1 MDTDSK
7 HPSGQDA
14 GPATE
19 APDERA
25 RRVAEIKRLVAA
37 GRYRVDG
44 REILYNIL
52 KTAP

>member
-1 MDTDSK
+1 MDHDSK
-7 HPSGQDA
+7 HPLDQSA
-14 GPATE
+14 GPPAE
-19 APDERA
+19 APEDRA

-44 REILYNIL
+44 REILYNMI